1 MMKWLKYALFL
12 AIGLGLAWY
21 ASKDADFDTIWDA
34 TLQLNWFW
42 AILSMVMSYVAM
54 IIRGYRWNILLAP
67 LGYKAR
73 NSNNIHSV
81 SFGYMMNDLIPR
93 SGELARCALLSR
105 AENIPVDKLVGT
117 VILERIVDMLTLLL
131 VIGLATWLQADAIQ
145 ALWDQITAAKAITG
159 PEETSYTLYYI
170 LLAMASMGFVG
181 WWMLSKFQHIP
192 TVAKIKRFADG
203 IFSGM
208 KSVAGLKQKN
218 LFIILT
224 LCIWGTWL
232 LMTYFMMKALPA
244 TAGLDL
250 ADALFFM
257 VAGSFGMIV
266 PTQGGLGAYHLT
278 SKYGFI
284 ALGLDGALGLTFAWI
299 SWVGKT
305 IVEFL
310 VGSIGFVIVDQRSKR
325 KKDAASS

>member
-21 ASKDADFDTIWDA
+21 ASKDADFDTIWNA

-42 AILSMVMSYVAM
+42 ATMSMIASYVAM

-67 LGYKAR
+67 MGYQAR
-73 NSNNIHSV
+73 NSNNVHSV
-81 SFGYMMNDLIPR
+81 AFGYMMNDLIPR

-105 AENIPVDKLVGT
+105 AEQIPVDKLVGT

-145 ALWDQITAAKAITG
+145 ALWDQITAAKSSQG
-159 PEETSYTLYYI
+159 PVERSFTIYYI
-170 LLAMASMGFVG
+170 LLALFVHLAVG
-181 WWMLSKFQHIP
+181 WWALQKLQHIP
-192 TVAKIKRFADG
+192 FFGRIKGFLDG
-203 IFSGM
+203 ILLGM
-208 KSVAGLKQKN
+208 KSVAQLKQKN
-218 LFIILT
+218 RFIILT
-224 LCIWGTWL
+224 LGIWGAWL
-232 LMTYFMMKALPA
+232 LMAYFMMKALPA
-244 TAGLDL
+244 TSGLDL

-278 SKYGFI
+278 SKFGFI
-284 ALGLDGALGLTFAWI
+284 AMGLDGGLGLTFAWI
-299 SWVGKT
+299 SWIGKT
-305 IVEFL
+305 IVEFV
-310 VGSIGFVIVDQRSKR
+310 VGSIGFVIVDQRSK
-325 KKDAASS
+325 KNKHAVSS

>member
-1 MMKWLKYALFL
+1 MMKWVKYALFL

-21 ASKDADFDTIWDA
+21 ASKDADFDTIWSA

-42 AILSMVMSYVAM
+42 AILSMVTSYVAM

-67 LGYKAR
+67 LGYQSR
-73 NSNNIHSV
+73 NSNNVHSV
-81 SFGYMMNDLIPR
+81 AFGYMMNDLIPR

-105 AENIPVDKLVGT
+105 AEQIPVDKLVGT

-145 ALWDQITAAKAITG
+145 ALWDQITAAKATQG
-159 PEETSYTLYYI
+159 PTEKSYTLYYVLI
-170 LLAMASMGFVG
+170 ALIVLGITG
-181 WWMLSKFQHIP
+181 WWVLGKLQHIP
-192 TVAKIKRFADG
+192 FFGKIKNFADG

-218 LFIILT
+218 KFILLT
-224 LCIWGTWL
+224 LGIWTAWL
-232 LMTYFMMKALPA
+232 LMAYFMMKALPA
-244 TAGLDL
+244 TAELDL

-305 IVEFL
+305 IVEFV
-310 VGSIGFVIVDQRSKR
+310 VGSIGFIIVDQRSKN
-325 KKDAASS
+325 KQDAVSS